1 MRHLLT
7 HQRRQAVQ
15 LLERLVRVHAQR
27 RHRHHATATQVL
39 VVLNALHK
47 LQQLGCT
54 RTAAR
59 ALGSVASG
67 RDLRQGHLHQA
78 GQRTLLRRGGCGRF
92 PHLKAGELVRV
103 RLR

>member
-1 MRHLLT
+1 MILD
-7 HQRRQAVQ
+7 
-15 LLERLVRVHAQR
+15 
-27 RHRHHATATQVL
+27 
-39 VVLNALHK
+39 ALHK

-78 GQRTLLRRGGCGRF
+78 GQRTLLRRGGCGRL
-92 PHLKAGELVRV
+92 PSLKAGELVRV